1 MLKFQ
6 NPPGVVKLV
15 MEAVC
20 IMLSIKPERKPDG
33 SGKMVDDYW
42 SSSQKLLGDM
52 KFLDR
57 LKQYDK
63 DSIQPQIIKKIRE
76 K

>member
-1 MLKFQ
+1 
-6 NPPGVVKLV
+6 
-15 MEAVC
+15 
-20 IMLSIKPERKPDG
+20 MLSIKPERKPDG

-63 DSIQPQIIKKIRE
+63 DSIQPQIMKKIRE